1 MKTYNALI
9 ITDKDEINILYECDN
24 QKNRLCK
31 GHNGCRECEYTTE
44 LRYAKDIST
53 EQTRLEL
60 KKELLDK
67 DKEIEEYK
75 QIIRYLMK
83 EQNNFQSPQLILNQI
98 RKIYNLKPI

>member
-9 ITDKDEINILYECDN
+9 ITDKDRIDILYECDN
-24 QKNRLCK
+24 KKNTRCK
-31 GHNGCRECEYTTE
+31 WHNNCRECEYTTD

-83 EQNNFQSPQLILNQI
+83 EQNNFQSPQLTLNQI

>member
-9 ITDKDEINILYECDN
+9 ITDKDRIDILYECDN
-24 QKNRLCK
+24 KKNTRCK
-31 GHNGCRECEYTTE
+31 GHNNCRECEYTTD

-83 EQNNFQSPQLILNQI
+83 EQNNFQSPQLTLNQI